1 MIRKITFSLLFLF
14 ILSVAVV
21 AVKSPGGV
29 SGFWL
34 MLSTV
39 AGLNQEETSSD
50 VAQSNL
56 YLPEGFTAEVFADG
70 LDVPRVMVVTQ
81 SEDIIVS
88 LVDNGEVIL
97 LRDLDNDGQ
106 AESQTILLQGLANP
120 QGLAFDGDWLY
131 VAERHR
137 VMRIRYGHDNAVTI
151 GEAETVIDGL
161 PFGHPHRSHNAKT
174 IGISAER
181 KLYITVGSP
190 CNVCIPDDPRYSSI
204 LRVDL
209 DGANVE
215 IYASGLRNSV
225 GFDWAPWSGELY
237 ATDNGRDMLGDD
249 FPPDELNLIV
259 KGGFYGWPYL
269 HGDNVPDPEFG
280 AEFGESA
287 FLDKRPDILS
297 TARLPSFKFRA
308 HNAPL
313 GIHFIK
319 STDNLPKAYSKT
331 ALVAL
336 HGSWNRSELD
346 GYKILSLHWKLDGSI
361 ESRDF
366 MTGFLGDKGI
376 IGRPVSIV
384 ENSAGQFYITDD
396 LGGRIYRITYTKPN
410 E

>member
-1 MIRKITFSLLFLF
+1 MIKKITFGFLLLVMLLAGF
-14 ILSVAVV
+14 V
-21 AVKSPGGV
+21 AVKSPGGL

-39 AGLNQEETSSD
+39 TGLNKVEASSD
-50 VAQSNL
+50 VAQSYL
-56 YLPEGFTAEVFADG
+56 YLPEGFTADIFADG
-70 LDVPRVMVVTQ
+70 LNVPRMMAVTQ
-81 SEDIIVS
+81 TDDIIVS
-88 LVDNGEVIL
+88 LVDSGEVLL
-97 LRDLDNDGQ
+97 LRDLNQDGQ
-106 AESQTILLQGLANP
+106 AESKTILLQGLTNP
-120 QGLAFDGDWLY
+120 QGLAFDDDWLY

-137 VMRIRYGHDNAVTI
+137 VIRIRYDHVNAVTM
-151 GEAETVIDGL
+151 GEAETVIDDL

-174 IGISAER
+174 IGISNDR
-181 KLYITVGSP
+181 QLYITVGSP
-190 CNVCIPDDPRYSSI
+190 CNACVPDDPRYSTI
-204 LRVDL
+204 LRSDL

-225 GFDWAPWSGELY
+225 GFDWAPWSDELY

-259 KGGFYGWPYL
+259 RGGFYGWPYL

-280 AEFGESA
+280 EPA
-287 FLDKRPDILS
+287 FLDKNPEILAS
-297 TARLPSFKFRA
+297 ARLPSFKFRA

-319 STDNLPKAYSKT
+319 STDNLPKVYSKT

-346 GYKILSLHWKLDGSI
+346 GYKILSLHWNSDGSI

-376 IGRPVSIV
+376 VGRPVSIV
-384 ENSAGQFYITDD
+384 ENTAGQFYITDD
-396 LGGRIYRITYTKPN
+396 LGGRIYRITYTQPH
-410 E
+410 

>member
-1 MIRKITFSLLFLF
+1 MIKKITVSFLLLV
-14 ILSVAVV
+14 ILSVGVV

-34 MLSTV
+34 MVTTIT
-39 AGLNQEETSSD
+39 GLNQVETSSD
-50 VAQSNL
+50 VAQSYL
-56 YLPEGFTAEVFADG
+56 HLPEGFTAEIFADG
-70 LDVPRVMVVTQ
+70 LDVPRVIVVTQ
-81 SEDIIVS
+81 TDDIIVS
-88 LVDNGEVIL
+88 LVDSGEVLL

-106 AESQTILLQGLANP
+106 AESKTILLQGLANP

-137 VMRIRYGHDNAVTI
+137 VIRIQYDHSNGVTL
-151 GEAETVIDGL
+151 GEAETVIDDL

-174 IGISAER
+174 IGISADR

-190 CNVCIPDDPRYSSI
+190 CNVCIPDDPRYSAI
-204 LRVDL
+204 LRAEL
-209 DGANVE
+209 NGSNVE
-215 IYASGLRNSV
+215 IYARGLRNSV

-259 KGGFYGWPYL
+259 KEGFYGWPYL

-280 AEFGESA
+280 EPA
-287 FLDKRPDILS
+287 FLDENPEILAS
-297 TARLPSFKFRA
+297 ARLPSFKFRA

-336 HGSWNRSELD
+336 HGSWNRSKLD
-346 GYKILSLHWKLDGSI
+346 GYKILSLHWNSDGSI

-376 IGRPVSIV
+376 VGRPVSIV
-384 ENSAGQFYITDD
+384 ENAAGQFYITDD
-396 LGGRIYRITYTKPN
+396 LGGRIYRIRYHAH
-410 E
+410 

>member
-1 MIRKITFSLLFLF
+1 MIKKISVSLVLLI
-14 ILSVAVV
+14 ILLLGFV
-21 AVKSPGGV
+21 AVKSPGGL

-39 AGLNQEETSSD
+39 TGLNKVETSSD
-50 VAQSNL
+50 VAQSYL
-56 YLPEGFTAEVFADG
+56 YLPEGFTADIFADG
-70 LDVPRVMVVTQ
+70 LNVPRMMAVTQ
-81 SEDIIVS
+81 TDDIIVS
-88 LVDNGEVIL
+88 LVDSGEVLL
-97 LRDLDNDGQ
+97 LRDLNHDGQ
-106 AESQTILLQGLANP
+106 AESKTILLQGLANP

-131 VAERHR
+131 VGERHR
-137 VMRIRYGHDNAVTI
+137 IIRIRYDHLNAVTI
-151 GEAETVIDGL
+151 GEAETVIDDL

-174 IGISAER
+174 IGISADR

-190 CNVCIPDDPRYSSI
+190 CNVCIPDDPRYAAI
-204 LRVDL
+204 LRADL

-249 FPPDELNLIV
+249 FPPDELNLVV

-280 AEFGESA
+280 EPA
-287 FLDKRPDILS
+287 FLDESPEIFAS
-297 TARLPSFKFRA
+297 ARLPSFKFRA

-346 GYKILSLHWKLDGSI
+346 GYKILSLHWNSDGSI

-376 IGRPVSIV
+376 VGRPVSIV
-384 ENSAGQFYITDD
+384 ENAAGQFYITDD
-396 LGGRIYRITYTKPN
+396 LGGRIYRITYTQPH
-410 E
+410 

>member
-1 MIRKITFSLLFLF
+1 MIKKITVSFLLLV
-14 ILSVAVV
+14 ILSVGVV

-34 MLSTV
+34 MVTTIT
-39 AGLNQEETSSD
+39 GLNQVETSSD
-50 VAQSNL
+50 VAQSYL
-56 YLPEGFTAEVFADG
+56 HLPEGFTAEIFADG
-70 LDVPRVMVVTQ
+70 LDVPRVIVVTQ
-81 SEDIIVS
+81 TDDIIVS
-88 LVDNGEVIL
+88 LVDSGEVLL

-106 AESQTILLQGLANP
+106 AESKTILLQGLANP

-137 VMRIRYGHDNAVTI
+137 VIRIQYDHRNGVTL
-151 GEAETVIDGL
+151 GEAETVIDDL

-174 IGISAER
+174 IGISADR

-190 CNVCIPDDPRYSSI
+190 CNVCIPDDPRYSAI
-204 LRVDL
+204 LRAEL
-209 DGANVE
+209 NGSNVE
-215 IYASGLRNSV
+215 IYARGLRNSV

-259 KGGFYGWPYL
+259 KEGFYGWPYL

-280 AEFGESA
+280 ESA
-287 FLDKRPDILS
+287 FLDENPEILAS
-297 TARLPSFKFRA
+297 ARLPSFKFRA

-336 HGSWNRSELD
+336 HGSWNRSKLD
-346 GYKILSLHWKLDGSI
+346 GYKILSLHWNSDGSI

-376 IGRPVSIV
+376 VGRPVSIV
-384 ENSAGQFYITDD
+384 ENAAGQFYITDD
-396 LGGRIYRITYTKPN
+396 LGGRIYRITYTQPH
-410 E
+410 

>member
-1 MIRKITFSLLFLF
+1 MIKKITVSFLPLV
-14 ILSVAVV
+14 ILSVGVV

-34 MLSTV
+34 MVTTIT
-39 AGLNQEETSSD
+39 GLNQVETSSD
-50 VAQSNL
+50 VAQSYL
-56 YLPEGFTAEVFADG
+56 HLPEGFTAEIFADG
-70 LDVPRVMVVTQ
+70 LDVPRVIVVTQ
-81 SEDIIVS
+81 TDEIIVS
-88 LVDNGEVIL
+88 LVDSGEVLL
-97 LRDLDNDGQ
+97 LRDLNNDGQ
-106 AESQTILLQGLANP
+106 AESKTILLQGLANP

-137 VMRIRYGHDNAVTI
+137 VIRIQYDHRNGVTL
-151 GEAETVIDGL
+151 GEAETVIDDL

-174 IGISAER
+174 IGISADR

-190 CNVCIPDDPRYSSI
+190 CNVCIPDDPRYSAI
-204 LRVDL
+204 LRAEL
-209 DGANVE
+209 NGSNVE
-215 IYASGLRNSV
+215 IYARGLRNSV

-259 KGGFYGWPYL
+259 KEGFYGWPYL

-280 AEFGESA
+280 EPA
-287 FLDKRPDILS
+287 FLDENPEILAS
-297 TARLPSFKFRA
+297 ARLPSFKFRA

-346 GYKILSLHWKLDGSI
+346 GYKILSLHWNSDGSI

-376 IGRPVSIV
+376 VGRPVSIV
-384 ENSAGQFYITDD
+384 ENAAGQFYITDD
-396 LGGRIYRITYTKPN
+396 LGGRIYRITYTQPH
-410 E
+410 

>member
-1 MIRKITFSLLFLF
+1 MIKKITVSFLLLV
-14 ILSVAVV
+14 ILSVGVV

-34 MLSTV
+34 MVTTIT
-39 AGLNQEETSSD
+39 GLNQVETSSD
-50 VAQSNL
+50 VAQSYL
-56 YLPEGFTAEVFADG
+56 HLPEGFTAEIFADG
-70 LDVPRVMVVTQ
+70 LDVPRVIVVTQ
-81 SEDIIVS
+81 TDDIIVS
-88 LVDNGEVIL
+88 LVDSGEVLL

-106 AESQTILLQGLANP
+106 AESKTILLQGLANP
-120 QGLAFDGDWLY
+120 QGLVFDGDWLY

-137 VMRIRYGHDNAVTI
+137 VIRIQYDHRNGVTL
-151 GEAETVIDGL
+151 GEAETVIDDL

-174 IGISAER
+174 IGISADR

-190 CNVCIPDDPRYSSI
+190 CNVCIPDDPRYSAI
-204 LRVDL
+204 LRAEL
-209 DGANVE
+209 NGSNVE
-215 IYASGLRNSV
+215 IYARGLRNSV

-259 KGGFYGWPYL
+259 KEGFYGWPYL

-280 AEFGESA
+280 EPA
-287 FLDKRPDILS
+287 FLDENPEILAS
-297 TARLPSFKFRA
+297 ARLPSFKFRA

-336 HGSWNRSELD
+336 HGSWNRSKLD
-346 GYKILSLHWKLDGSI
+346 GYKILSLHWNSDGSI

-376 IGRPVSIV
+376 VGRPVSIV
-384 ENSAGQFYITDD
+384 ENAAGQFYITDD
-396 LGGRIYRITYTKPN
+396 LGGRIYRITYTQPH
-410 E
+410 

>member
-1 MIRKITFSLLFLF
+1 MIKKITVSFFLLFVLLVGF
-14 ILSVAVV
+14 V
-21 AVKSPGGV
+21 AVKSPGGL

-39 AGLNQEETSSD
+39 TGLNKVETSSD
-50 VAQSNL
+50 VAQSYL
-56 YLPEGFTAEVFADG
+56 YLPEGFTADIFADG
-70 LDVPRVMVVTQ
+70 LNVPRMMAVTQ
-81 SEDIIVS
+81 TDDIIVS
-88 LVDNGEVIL
+88 LVDSGEVLL
-97 LRDLDNDGQ
+97 LRDLNHDGQ
-106 AESQTILLQGLANP
+106 AESKTILLQGLANP

-131 VAERHR
+131 VGERHR
-137 VMRIRYGHDNAVTI
+137 IIRIRYDHLNAVTI
-151 GEAETVIDGL
+151 GEAETVIDDL

-174 IGISAER
+174 IGISADR

-190 CNVCIPDDPRYSSI
+190 CNVCIPDDPRYAAI
-204 LRVDL
+204 LRADL
-209 DGANVE
+209 DGSNVE

-259 KGGFYGWPYL
+259 KEGFYGWPYL

-280 AEFGESA
+280 EPA
-287 FLDKRPDILS
+287 FLDKSPEILAS
-297 TARLPSFKFRA
+297 ARLPSFKFRA

-346 GYKILSLHWKLDGSI
+346 GYKILSLHWNSDGSI

-376 IGRPVSIV
+376 VGRPVGIV
-384 ENSAGQFYITDD
+384 ENAAGQFYITDD
-396 LGGRIYRITYTKPN
+396 LGGRIYRITYTQPH
-410 E
+410 

>member
-1 MIRKITFSLLFLF
+1 MIKKISVSLVFLI
-14 ILSVAVV
+14 ILLLGFV
-21 AVKSPGGV
+21 AVKSPGGL

-39 AGLNQEETSSD
+39 TGLNKVETSSD
-50 VAQSNL
+50 VAQSYL
-56 YLPEGFTAEVFADG
+56 YLPEGFTADIFADG
-70 LDVPRVMVVTQ
+70 LNVPRMMAVTQ
-81 SEDIIVS
+81 TDDIIVS
-88 LVDNGEVIL
+88 LVDSGEVLL
-97 LRDLDNDGQ
+97 LRDLNHDGQ
-106 AESQTILLQGLANP
+106 AESKTILLQGLANP

-131 VAERHR
+131 VGERHR
-137 VMRIRYGHDNAVTI
+137 IIRIRYDHLNAVTI
-151 GEAETVIDGL
+151 GEAETVIDDL

-174 IGISAER
+174 IGISADR

-190 CNVCIPDDPRYSSI
+190 CNVCIPDDPRYAAI
-204 LRVDL
+204 LRADL
-209 DGANVE
+209 DGANIE

-259 KGGFYGWPYL
+259 KEGFYGWPYL

-280 AEFGESA
+280 EPA
-287 FLDKRPDILS
+287 FLDANPEILAS
-297 TARLPSFKFRA
+297 ARLPSFKFRA

-346 GYKILSLHWKLDGSI
+346 GYKILSLHWNSDGSI

-376 IGRPVSIV
+376 VGRPVSIV
-384 ENSAGQFYITDD
+384 ENAAGQFYITDD
-396 LGGRIYRITYTKPN
+396 LGGRIYRITYTQPH
-410 E
+410 

>member
-1 MIRKITFSLLFLF
+1 MIKKITVSFLLLV
-14 ILSVAVV
+14 ILSVGVV

-34 MLSTV
+34 MVTTIT
-39 AGLNQEETSSD
+39 GLNQVETSSD
-50 VAQSNL
+50 VAQSYL
-56 YLPEGFTAEVFADG
+56 HLPEGFTAEIFADG
-70 LDVPRVMVVTQ
+70 LDVPRVIVVTQ
-81 SEDIIVS
+81 TDDIIVS
-88 LVDNGEVIL
+88 LVDSGEVLL

-106 AESQTILLQGLANP
+106 AESKTILLQGLANP

-137 VMRIRYGHDNAVTI
+137 VIRIQYDHSNGVTL
-151 GEAETVIDGL
+151 GEAETVIDDL

-174 IGISAER
+174 IGISADR

-190 CNVCIPDDPRYSSI
+190 CNVCIPDDPRYSAI
-204 LRVDL
+204 LRAEL
-209 DGANVE
+209 NGSNVE
-215 IYASGLRNSV
+215 IYARGLRNSV

-259 KGGFYGWPYL
+259 KEGFYGWPYL

-280 AEFGESA
+280 EPA
-287 FLDKRPDILS
+287 FLDENPEILAS
-297 TARLPSFKFRA
+297 ARLPSFKFRA

-336 HGSWNRSELD
+336 HGSWNRSKLD
-346 GYKILSLHWKLDGSI
+346 GYKILSLHWNSDGSI

-376 IGRPVSIV
+376 VGRPVSII
-384 ENSAGQFYITDD
+384 ENAAGQFYITDD
-396 LGGRIYRITYTKPN
+396 LGGRIYRITYTQPH
-410 E
+410 

>member
-1 MIRKITFSLLFLF
+1 MIKKITVSFLLLV
-14 ILSVAVV
+14 ILSVGVV

-34 MLSTV
+34 MVTTIT
-39 AGLNQEETSSD
+39 GLNQVETSSD
-50 VAQSNL
+50 VAQSYL
-56 YLPEGFTAEVFADG
+56 HLPEGFTAEIFADG
-70 LDVPRVMVVTQ
+70 LDVPRVIVVTQ
-81 SEDIIVS
+81 TDDIIVS
-88 LVDNGEVIL
+88 LVDSGEVLL
-97 LRDLDNDGQ
+97 LRDLNNDGQ
-106 AESQTILLQGLANP
+106 AESKTILLQGLANP
-120 QGLAFDGDWLY
+120 QGLVFDGDWLY

-137 VMRIRYGHDNAVTI
+137 VIRIQYDHSNGVTL
-151 GEAETVIDGL
+151 GEAETVIDDL

-174 IGISAER
+174 IGISADR

-190 CNVCIPDDPRYSSI
+190 CNVCIPDDPRYSAI
-204 LRVDL
+204 LRAEL
-209 DGANVE
+209 NGSNVE
-215 IYASGLRNSV
+215 IYARGLRNSV

-259 KGGFYGWPYL
+259 KEGFYGWPYL

-280 AEFGESA
+280 EPA
-287 FLDKRPDILS
+287 FLDENPEILAS
-297 TARLPSFKFRA
+297 ARLPSFKFRA

-336 HGSWNRSELD
+336 HGSWNRSKLD
-346 GYKILSLHWKLDGSI
+346 GYKILSLHWNSDGSI

-376 IGRPVSIV
+376 VGRPVSIV
-384 ENSAGQFYITDD
+384 ENAAGQFYITDD
-396 LGGRIYRITYTKPN
+396 LGGRIYRITYTQPH
-410 E
+410 

>member
-1 MIRKITFSLLFLF
+1 MIKKITVSFLLLV
-14 ILSVAVV
+14 ILSVGVV

-34 MLSTV
+34 MVTTIT
-39 AGLNQEETSSD
+39 GLNQVETSSD
-50 VAQSNL
+50 VAQSYL
-56 YLPEGFTAEVFADG
+56 HLPEGFTAEIFADG
-70 LDVPRVMVVTQ
+70 LDVPRVIVVTQ
-81 SEDIIVS
+81 TDDIIVS
-88 LVDNGEVIL
+88 LVDSGEVLL

-106 AESQTILLQGLANP
+106 AESKTILLQGLANP

-137 VMRIRYGHDNAVTI
+137 VIRIQYDHSNGVTL
-151 GEAETVIDGL
+151 GEAETVIDDL

-174 IGISAER
+174 IGISADR

-190 CNVCIPDDPRYSSI
+190 CNVCIPDDPRYSAI
-204 LRVDL
+204 LRAEL
-209 DGANVE
+209 NGSNVE
-215 IYASGLRNSV
+215 IYARGLRNSV

-259 KGGFYGWPYL
+259 KEGFYGWPYL

-280 AEFGESA
+280 EPA
-287 FLDKRPDILS
+287 FLDENPEILAS
-297 TARLPSFKFRA
+297 ARLPSFKFRA

-336 HGSWNRSELD
+336 HGSWNRSKLD
-346 GYKILSLHWKLDGSI
+346 GYKILSLHWNSDGSI

-376 IGRPVSIV
+376 VGRPVSIV
-384 ENSAGQFYITDD
+384 ENAAGQFYITDD
-396 LGGRIYRITYTKPN
+396 LGGRIYRITYTQPH
-410 E
+410 

>member
-1 MIRKITFSLLFLF
+1 MIKKITVSFLLLV
-14 ILSVAVV
+14 ILSVGVV

-34 MLSTV
+34 MVTTIT
-39 AGLNQEETSSD
+39 GLNQVETSSD
-50 VAQSNL
+50 VAQSYL
-56 YLPEGFTAEVFADG
+56 HLPEGFTAEIFADG
-70 LDVPRVMVVTQ
+70 LDVPRVIVVTQ
-81 SEDIIVS
+81 TDDIIVS
-88 LVDNGEVIL
+88 LVDSGEVLL

-106 AESQTILLQGLANP
+106 AESKTILLQGLANP

-137 VMRIRYGHDNAVTI
+137 VIRIQYDHSNGVTL
-151 GEAETVIDGL
+151 GEAETVIDDL

-174 IGISAER
+174 IGISADR

-190 CNVCIPDDPRYSSI
+190 CNVCIPDDPRYSAI
-204 LRVDL
+204 LRAEL
-209 DGANVE
+209 NGSNVE
-215 IYASGLRNSV
+215 IYARGLRNSV

-237 ATDNGRDMLGDD
+237 ATDNGRAMLGDD

-259 KGGFYGWPYL
+259 KEGFYGWPYL

-280 AEFGESA
+280 EPA
-287 FLDKRPDILS
+287 FLDENPEILAS
-297 TARLPSFKFRA
+297 ARLPSFKFRA

-336 HGSWNRSELD
+336 HGSWNRSKLD
-346 GYKILSLHWKLDGSI
+346 GYKILSLHWNSDGSI

-376 IGRPVSIV
+376 VGRPVSIV
-384 ENSAGQFYITDD
+384 ENAAGQFYITDD
-396 LGGRIYRITYTKPN
+396 LGGRIYRITYTQPH
-410 E
+410 

>member
-1 MIRKITFSLLFLF
+1 MIKKITVSFLLLV
-14 ILSVAVV
+14 ILSVGVV

-34 MLSTV
+34 MVTTIT
-39 AGLNQEETSSD
+39 GLNQVETSSD
-50 VAQSNL
+50 VAQSYL
-56 YLPEGFTAEVFADG
+56 HLPEGFTAEIFADG
-70 LDVPRVMVVTQ
+70 LDVPRVIVVTQ
-81 SEDIIVS
+81 TDDIIVS
-88 LVDNGEVIL
+88 LVDSGEVLL

-106 AESQTILLQGLANP
+106 AESKTILLQGLANP

-137 VMRIRYGHDNAVTI
+137 VIRIQYDHRNGVTL
-151 GEAETVIDGL
+151 GEAETVIDDL

-174 IGISAER
+174 IGISADR

-190 CNVCIPDDPRYSSI
+190 CNVCIPDDPRYSAI
-204 LRVDL
+204 LRAEL
-209 DGANVE
+209 NGSNVE
-215 IYASGLRNSV
+215 IYARGLRNSV

-259 KGGFYGWPYL
+259 KEGFYGWPYL

-280 AEFGESA
+280 EPA
-287 FLDKRPDILS
+287 FLDENPEILAS
-297 TARLPSFKFRA
+297 ARLPSFKFRA

-336 HGSWNRSELD
+336 HGSWNRSKLD
-346 GYKILSLHWKLDGSI
+346 GYKILSLHWNSDGSI

-376 IGRPVSIV
+376 VGRPVSIV
-384 ENSAGQFYITDD
+384 ENAAGQFYITDD
-396 LGGRIYRITYTKPN
+396 LGGRIYRITYTQPH
-410 E
+410 